1 MSLSKLCDFYTAI
14 EEKDNLVIIPSGC
27 IAGKNSDNTDEELR
41 LLTKIRQSPD
51 DTNPRDSSVSIT
63 LPYDKNIYN
72 GNFSENE
79 FSHSPKER
87 AEMIYEAITTKNGDE
102 TYKYN
107 NLYFTGG
114 SNTEDVIFEL
124 DKLCKER
131 GPLPQRKDD
140 LRTYGFSDAT
150 QLHHY
155 LGQRGISTP
164 VYYSKGIP
172 SLVVEL
178 ESESKTSVS
187 TQFEL
192 FAVNER
198 ASEVGNISG
207 YMQPGNQAQVEDRM
221 SHQTA
226 LFDDE
231 DKYNFMV
238 VEFGSKEA
246 AEAFLSTSEKFE
258 SKLSLLLSKDTN
270 QEAVAL
276 LKEKSDF
283 PIFTGMPV
291 GHGDETRKGKG
302 IALFSSAKLT
312 KTDKG
317 YSLITTDK
325 ADDKVKELNIQKRRS
340 TIKTNGGNE
349 TMAIL
354 SFINGSAGAVFD
366 NLDNIQSNSSM
377 LSIKIPSSETD
388 NVIQT
393 MEMSIKKLYEK
404 GVINPETIKDINF
417 ICEKFTTDEA
427 AIEKRLT
434 DLKERYLPKIESIRL
449 NEKDIVSTKNNE
461 ANKLMALRGIS
472 PSTKAP
478 YKPKEITINPNT
490 LRLYQDKKQN
500 S

>member
-14 EEKDNLVIIPSGC
+14 KEEDNLVIIPSGC
-27 IAGKNSDNTDEELR
+27 IAGKNSDNIDEELR
-41 LLTKIRQSPD
+41 RLSKIRQSRD
-51 DTNPRDSSVSIT
+51 DTNPRDSFVSIT

-87 AEMIYEAITTKNGDE
+87 AEMIYEAITTKNEDGS
-102 TYKYN
+102 YKYN

-124 DKLCKER
+124 DKLCKEK
-131 GPLPQRKDD
+131 GHLPQRKDD

-164 VYYSKGIP
+164 IYYSKGIP
-172 SLVVEL
+172 SLIVDL
-178 ESESKTSVS
+178 EAKTSVN
-187 TQFEL
+187 TEFEL
-192 FAVNER
+192 FAVNEH
-198 ASEVGNISG
+198 ASKIENISG

-231 DKYNFMV
+231 AKHNFMV
-238 VEFGSKEA
+238 VEFGSVEA
-246 AEAFLSTSEKFE
+246 VNAFLLTSEKF
-258 SKLSLLLSKDTN
+258 KDKQVSLLLSKDTN
-270 QEAVAL
+270 QEAIAL

-291 GHGDETRKGKG
+291 GHGDETRRGKG

-417 ICEKFTTDEA
+417 ICENCNTEDKE
-427 AIEKRLT
+427 IKKRLT
-434 DLKERYLPKIESIRL
+434 DFKERYLPKIESIRL
-449 NEKDIVSTKNNE
+449 NEKDIISTKNNE